1 MNASGEA
8 SGETEPPMLENAISA
23 KITYAVLN
31 CDKDGMLALEQRK

>member
-8 SGETEPPMLENAISA
+8 SCESEPPVLENAISA